1 MPDLAVDTLPL
12 LPLTSGVVLPQM
24 IVTLAL
30 ETDEAKAAAD
40 AAIST
45 DGQLLLVPRVDGRY
59 ATVGTVAKIENRG
72 DLPSGV
78 PAVIVRG
85 VGRAVLGAAAPGT
98 GAALW
103 IHIEPVEEPAP
114 TERARELAREY
125 RGVVETIL
133 EKRAGARLAEVF
145 SGITDPGAI
154 ADTAGY
160 WPELSVERKIE
171 VLETLNVETRLEKVL
186 AWAKDALA
194 DLTVREEIQHN
205 VAEGMDK
212 AQRQFVLRQQLAA
225 IQKELGEDGDGD
237 AASEFRAKVAELDLP
252 DTVRAAIE

>member
-1 MPDLAVDTLPL
+1 
-12 LPLTSGVVLPQM
+12 
-24 IVTLAL
+24 
-30 ETDEAKAAAD
+30 
-40 AAIST
+40 
-45 DGQLLLVPRVDGRY
+45 
-59 ATVGTVAKIENRG
+59 
-72 DLPSGV
+72 V

-85 VGRAVLGAAAPGT
+85 VSRAVLGAAAPGT

-103 IHIEPVEEPAP
+103 IHVEPVDEPEP

-171 VLETLNVETRLEKVL
+171 VLETLDVEARLEKVL
-186 AWAKDALA
+186 AWARDALA
-194 DLTVREEIQHN
+194 DLTVKEEIQHN

-237 AASEFRAKVAELDLP
+237 AASEFRAKVAELELP
-252 DTVRAAIE
+252 DAVRAAVEKEIDRLERMSDQSPEQGWIPSPSCRGARRPPTTSTSTRRASCSTPTTPAWRT